1 MNYCK
6 SFYGEREILVP
17 EVSWHAVSW
26 QIVVQR
32 VYVMKLKNSSHK
44 SFLKKSYGKKIDF
57 GCEGWFACSQLA
69 HISAHGAAS
78 LPWGER
84 EMY

>member
-1 MNYCK
+1 MYYFMNYCK

-32 VYVMKLKNSSHK
+32 IYVMKLKNFSRK
-44 SFLKKSYGKKIDF
+44 SFLTKILRKKKNF
-57 GCEGWFACSQLA
+57 GSGGWFTCGHLV
-69 HISAHGAAS
+69 HIEHY
-78 LPWGER
+78 LC
-84 EMY
+84 